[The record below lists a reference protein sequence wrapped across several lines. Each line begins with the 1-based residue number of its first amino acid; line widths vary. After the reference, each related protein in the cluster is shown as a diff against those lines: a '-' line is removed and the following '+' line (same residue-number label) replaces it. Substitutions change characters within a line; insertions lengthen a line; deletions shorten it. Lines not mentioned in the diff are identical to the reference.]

1 MELAFVCFFKKKDKI
16 GKKNMNDQTVLILRF
31 FFFIQSLIYLKNIK
45 MTAKWKKKI
54 FHKELN
60 QIDFSIEAEICGKK

>member
-1 MELAFVCFFKKKDKI
+1 
-16 GKKNMNDQTVLILRF
+16 MNDQTVLILRF

-45 MTAKWKKKI
+45 MTAKWKKKN

-60 QIDFSIEAEICGKK
+60 QIDFSIEAEICGKKIALF